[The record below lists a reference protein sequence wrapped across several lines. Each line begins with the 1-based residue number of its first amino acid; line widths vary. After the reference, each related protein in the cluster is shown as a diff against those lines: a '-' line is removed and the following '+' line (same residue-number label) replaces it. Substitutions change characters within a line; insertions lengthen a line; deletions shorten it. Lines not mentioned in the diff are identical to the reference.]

1 MLKLQ
6 QIGEITTQEARR
18 HQVNKVK
25 HVLLKIHSS
34 VYLLESIPIQI
45 LYNDGHFENYA
56 TARTIELGL
65 PVDRK
70 ATHFLYLF
78 FLKEVIRWLIKNRDN

>member
-6 QIGEITTQEARR
+6 RIGKITTQEGRR

-25 HVLLKIHSS
+25 RILLKIHASIF
-34 VYLLESIPIQI
+34 LLESIPIQI

-56 TARTIELGL
+56 TIELGL

-78 FLKEVIRWLIKNRDN
+78 FLKEVICWLIKNRDN